1 MLEPDQIISML
12 GLSPLPVEGGF
23 FRQTYLAPE
32 RLSKKALPT
41 RYKRDKSVSSA
52 IYYLLFGDHFS
63 AMHRLPT
70 DEIYHFYLGDPV
82 EMLLLH
88 PDGTS
93 EVVILGTDLVA
104 EEWPQF
110 VVPRGSWQGSHLL
123 TGGRLALLGTTMAP
137 AYDDLDFELGEREG
151 LRRDYPNRID
161 LIKALT
167 P

>member
-1 MLEPDQIISML
+1 MLEPNQIISML
-12 GLSPLPVEGGF
+12 GLTPLPVEGGY

-32 RLSKKALPT
+32 RMSREALPE
-41 RYKRDKSVSSA
+41 RYDRDKSVCSA
-52 IYYLLFGDHFS
+52 IFYLLFGDHFS

-88 PDGTS
+88 PERTS

-104 EEWPQF
+104 GQLPQF
-110 VVPRGSWQGSHLL
+110 VVPRSTWQGSHLL
-123 TGGRLALLGTTMAP
+123 SGGRLALLGTTMAP
-137 AYDDLDFELGEREG
+137 AYDNLDFELGNRGE
-151 LRRDYPNRID
+151 LQQNFPDRRD
-161 LIKALT
+161 LINALI